1 MGRRTKT
8 RQPET
13 IDVGVT
19 LLGIVGFLGFLA
31 AARMNEAD
39 GAPFDT
45 LALVWFA
52 VFGAIKIGLPR
63 LLANRDRSARRR
75 AERGLT
81 Y

>member
-52 VFGAIKIGLPR
+52 VFGAIKIDLPR